1 MVPEV
6 IEWSFQVFL
15 RHAAMMPPTVPMTAE
30 RIEEIPTRANVAGM
44 GDIAATKQRTDRIG
58 LHHPK

>member
-44 GDIAATKQRTDRIG
+44 AATISFHTGCR
-58 LHHPK
+58 L